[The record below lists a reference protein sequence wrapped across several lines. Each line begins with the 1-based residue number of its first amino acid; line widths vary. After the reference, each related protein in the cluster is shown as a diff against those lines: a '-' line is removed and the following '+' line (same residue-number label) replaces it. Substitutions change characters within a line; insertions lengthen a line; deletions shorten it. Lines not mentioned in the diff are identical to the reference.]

1 MPSHLMSFRAAG
13 AAMLLVGFAGAA
25 LAGPTFPPRKA
36 GLWEMR
42 VSMADSKAAG
52 QQGGGVFGGDGMVM
66 QHCVDAATDKAMQ
79 EMGDQPAMNRKF
91 CKEEMR
97 NEAGKL
103 LVHQSVCKGST
114 STVTTRVVISG
125 DFDTQYRVQSNTT
138 TEPPQKGKPSE
149 DMVMDAK
156 WKGACAA
163 GQRPGDMVMPG
174 GLKMNIMDA
183 MAARPKK

>member
-1 MPSHLMSFRAAG
+1 MLSNPHRFRAAT
-13 AAMLLVGFAGAA
+13 AALLLLATGAA

-42 VSMADSKAAG
+42 ISMADPKAAG
-52 QQGGGVFGGDGMVM
+52 KEGGVFGGDGMVM

-79 EMGDQPAMNRKF
+79 EMGDQPVMNRKF

-114 STVTTRVVISG
+114 GTVTTRVVISG

-149 DMVMDAK
+149 DMVMNAK

-174 GLKMNIMDA
+174 GMKMNIMDA